1 MLLDDY
7 INKVLPTLKIKP
19 PLFYNWNPGIRFELG
34 NPKEHNEVNYMKRAY
49 FRSLSLFKRLHSA
62 YDEIFIVANVHYDN
76 QVLRRRKIKIFK
88 HYVKSKEVLFRLQHQ
103 TIPYVFE
110 DMYARKNYGTHRY
123 ILKCNVSDV
132 KYIQLIK
139 AICNHDM
146 DIKPKIHHDV
156 FFINIPKG
164 TIFHVYDDRGC
175 DVIASNKES
184 IRYLYEEYNDWILEC
199 DKAAIDKLFQ

>member
-1 MLLDDY
+1 
-7 INKVLPTLKIKP
+7 
-19 PLFYNWNPGIRFELG
+19 
-34 NPKEHNEVNYMKRAY
+34 
-49 FRSLSLFKRLHSA
+49 
-62 YDEIFIVANVHYDN
+62 
-76 QVLRRRKIKIFK
+76 
-88 HYVKSKEVLFRLQHQ
+88 
-103 TIPYVFE
+103 
-110 DMYARKNYGTHRY
+110 MYARKNYGTHRY